1 MVVDGHNKDET
12 EYEDPSIRVSAGG
25 GSCTIPFP
33 TVNSCGQFISGAQ
46 DLCLINIKWMYMQF
60 YAY

>member
-46 DLCLINIKWMYMQF
+46 DLCLINIK
-60 YAY
+60 